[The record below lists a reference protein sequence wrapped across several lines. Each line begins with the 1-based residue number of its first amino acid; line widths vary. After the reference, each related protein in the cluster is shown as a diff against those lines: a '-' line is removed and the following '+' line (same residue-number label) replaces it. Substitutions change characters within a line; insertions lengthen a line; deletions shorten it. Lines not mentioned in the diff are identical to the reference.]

1 MTIHHDKLAYGK
13 LSSLREELSEDKL
26 IEMAKALSGQE
37 DGGEK
42 EEKGEDGSVSPRK
55 TSR

>member
-13 LSSLREELSEDKL
+13 LSSLREELSEDRL

-37 DGGEK
+37 DGGKK
-42 EEKGEDGSVSPRK
+42 EEKGKDGSVSPRK
-55 TSR
+55 TSK